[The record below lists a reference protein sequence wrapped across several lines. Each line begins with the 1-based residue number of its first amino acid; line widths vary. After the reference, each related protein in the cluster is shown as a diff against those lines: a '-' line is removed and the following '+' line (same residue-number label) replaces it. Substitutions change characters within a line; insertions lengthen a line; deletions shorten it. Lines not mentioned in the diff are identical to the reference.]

1 MFTDTTTIKVGEHL
15 IKINRLTLRE
25 IREAHADFTQGNE
38 AFGDEAVK
46 LVNDHCSLAD
56 SGKPIDPEQLSL
68 PQMRK
73 ILNELVGI
81 PEGSPIS
88 DFIGL
93 LC

>member
-1 MFTDTTTIKVGEHL
+1 MFTDVSTLRVGDVSIKVR
-15 IKINRLTLRE
+15 RLTLRE
-25 IREAHADFTQGNE
+25 IREARSDFSSGKD

-46 LVNDHCSLAD
+46 LVREHCTIVGSNEPI
-56 SGKPIDPEQLSL
+56 KPESLSL
-68 PQMRK
+68 PQMRL
-73 ILNELVGI
+73 IINELVGI

>member
-1 MFTDTTTIKVGEHL
+1 MFTDFTTLRVGDVTVKVR
-15 IKINRLTLRE
+15 RLTLRE
-25 IREAHADFTQGNE
+25 IREARSDFSEGKD

-46 LVNDHCSLAD
+46 LVQSHCTIAGSD
-56 SGKPIDPEQLSL
+56 DPVKPEDLSL
-68 PQMRK
+68 PQMRL